1 MLKWFRK
8 FGIQILDIREIH
20 EIRIFKC
27 PRASPNVTE
36 LNIQKI
42 PNIKKNFGIFK
53 FDYPNI
59 LKDIQ
64 VSWGI
69 SQCHRVEY
77 PENSEY
83 PEKFLDIQIWVSQY
97 P

>member
-1 MLKWFRK
+1 MYVHFETLSL
-8 FGIQILDIREIH
+8 IQLFLPSQPVSLTLLILL
-20 EIRIFKC
+20 
-27 PRASPNVTE
+27 SPNVTE

-42 PNIKKNFGIFK
+42 LNIQKNFWIFK
-53 FDYPNI
+53 FKYPNI

-83 PEKFLDIQIWVSQY
+83 PEKFLDIQI
-97 P
+97 